1 MPLKKGKTDKIISKN
16 IKELMGSYKDDGKI
30 GTSKPQSKKK
40 AQKQSVAI
48 ALQSAGKSKMD
59 ETVCKFINP
68 RIANI
73 LKESTQK
80 R

>member
-16 IKELMGSYKDDGKI
+16 ISELMGAYREKGTI
-30 GTSKPQSKKK
+30 GTSKPTSKKK

-59 ETVCKFINP
+59 ETACKFINKN
-68 RIANI
+68 IATI
-73 LKESTQK
+73 LKENKSS
-80 R
+80 